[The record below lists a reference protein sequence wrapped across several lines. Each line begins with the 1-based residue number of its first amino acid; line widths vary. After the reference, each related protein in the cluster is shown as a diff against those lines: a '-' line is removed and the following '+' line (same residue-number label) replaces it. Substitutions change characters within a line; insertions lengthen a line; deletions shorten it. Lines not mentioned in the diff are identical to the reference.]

1 MKQTAGTEALERV
14 RPMRRAPTEAER
26 TLWNAL
32 RGRRLDGH
40 KLRRQVWI
48 GDYIADFLCN
58 EAWLVIEVDG
68 SQHGDAVG
76 YDARQDASLAE
87 AGYRT
92 LRFWNNDVTGNLEG
106 VLESIS
112 TDCAA
117 RLPSPSRRDAAGPS
131 LSLKGEGR

>member
-1 MKQTAGTEALERV
+1 MKQAAGTEALERV
-14 RPMRRAPTEAER
+14 RRMRRVPTEAER

-40 KLRRQVWI
+40 KFRRQVWI
-48 GDYIADFLCN
+48 GAYIADFVCN
-58 EAWLVIEVDG
+58 EARLIVEVDG
-68 SQHGDAVG
+68 SQHGDAVD
-76 YDARQDASLAE
+76 YDTRRDASLAE

-112 TDCAA
+112 TACAA
-117 RLPSPSRRDAAGPS
+117 RLASPSRRDAAGPS
-131 LSLKGEGR
+131 LSPRGEGI